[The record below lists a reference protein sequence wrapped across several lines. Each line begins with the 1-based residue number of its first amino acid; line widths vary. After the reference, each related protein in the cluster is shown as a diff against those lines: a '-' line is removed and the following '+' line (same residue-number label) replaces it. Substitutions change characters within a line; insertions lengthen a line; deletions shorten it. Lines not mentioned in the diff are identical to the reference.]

1 VKPLEAPETSDFL
14 RRCQGAVVGV
24 VGDVMLDRFVWGRV
38 TRISPEAPVP
48 VVTIEREDYHL
59 GGAANVARNIASL
72 GGNPILLGIV
82 GEDEAGGALRRALT
96 ERGLSADS
104 VLTDAAR
111 RTTVKTRIIAH
122 SQQVVRA
129 DWESTEDI
137 TGEVESRTLS
147 LLEEIVRRS
156 KALVLSD
163 YSKGTLTPKVI
174 GRAIA
179 AAKERGI
186 AVLVDP
192 KVHSYR
198 LYRGV
203 TLVTPNLSEAERFT
217 GIDVRGESDLT
228 HAAERILDELD
239 CQAVLVTRGEL
250 GMSLYER
257 ARPPLHIATS
267 AREVFDVTGAG
278 DTVIA
283 TAALALAAGE
293 SLSNAAALANRAAGI
308 VVGKLGTA
316 TVLPEELL
324 GENSNA
330 KTRREP
336 KGAE

>member
-1 VKPLEAPETSDFL
+1 MKPVDASETSDFL
-14 RRCQGAVVGV
+14 RRCRGAIVGV
-24 VGDVMLDRFVWGRV
+24 VGDVMLDRFVWGKV
-38 TRISPEAPVP
+38 SRISPEAPVP

-72 GGNPILLGIV
+72 GGSPLLLGIV
-82 GEDEAGGALRRALT
+82 GEDEAGESLRRALT

-104 VLTDAAR
+104 VLSDVSR

-137 TGEVESRTLS
+137 AGDVESKCIS
-147 LLEEIVRRS
+147 LLEEVVRRS

-163 YSKGTLTPKVI
+163 YSKGSLTPKVI
-174 GRAIA
+174 ERAIA
-179 AAKERGI
+179 AAKKRGI
-186 AVLVDP
+186 AILVDP
-192 KVHSYR
+192 KVHRYR

-217 GIDVRGESDLT
+217 GIDVRSESDLEG
-228 HAAERILDELD
+228 AARRILDELECD
-239 CQAVLVTRGEL
+239 AVLITRGEQ
-250 GMSLYER
+250 GMSLFER
-257 ARPPLHIATS
+257 ARPAFHIETS

-283 TAALALAAGE
+283 TAALALASGE
-293 SLSNAAALANRAAGI
+293 GMMNAAALANRAAGI

-324 GENSNA
+324 EANPNA
-330 KTRREP
+330 KTQSS
-336 KGAE
+336 